1 MKTSELLEGIEAS
14 AEARARKEKP
24 WLFDDEDCCK
34 EKSRLQEYTEKQD
47 ALHAIQYVGVPKDS
61 AKKVLELYMK
71 NMTDRLGFGKL
82 AGKAFKSVE
91 KKIGKF
97 IDWDGV
103 WERLAEIYE
112 SKEV

>member
-1 MKTSELLEGIEAS
+1 MKTIELLEGIEAS
-14 AEARARKEKP
+14 AEARSRREKP

-47 ALHAIQYVGVPKDS
+47 ALHTIQDVGVPKDS
-61 AKKVLELYMK
+61 AKKVLDLYMK
-71 NMTDRLGFGKL
+71 NMADRMGFGR
-82 AGKAFKSVE
+82 AAERAFKSIE
-91 KKIGKF
+91 KKIGTF

-112 SKEV
+112 SKEA